1 MPSWLAVV
9 FAVMAVPLTAILGG
23 LAIAGL
29 GIWVGHKNRMAKL
42 ELQEKERQ
50 AEMDRELLGLGGGA
64 GVSAHLEALLERMK
78 TVEGR
83 LDKMEAMANIEA
95 ARGRGAAPVSV
106 DPSAARTDQRPRQEG
121 VQ

>member
-1 MPSWLAVV
+1 MPEWLVAVL
-9 FAVMAVPLTAILGG
+9 AVMAVPLSAILGG

-29 GIWVGHKNRMAKL
+29 AIWVAHKNRMTKL

-78 TVEGR
+78 SVESR
-83 LDKMEAMANIEA
+83 LDKIEAMANIEA
-95 ARGRGAAPVSV
+95 ARTRGALPLSV
-106 DPSAARTDQRPRQEG
+106 DASANRPDQRTRQEG